1 MKIHILKSDQKEIEN
16 YKRITVSD
24 DQINLSEI
32 SDNECSFIL
41 ANDVLDSFSV
51 ENIGSLITSIIKKL
65 RIKGAVVIG
74 GTDIRLFS
82 NNVING
88 TISGENAA
96 KIIGSL
102 RSMTTLNDTQNI
114 IKSLGLNIDSTQ
126 ISGIHYEIKATR
138 G

>member
-82 NNVING
+82 KNVING

-102 RSMTTLNDTQNI
+102 RSMTTLNETQNKAQTSKLCNSPSVRLN
-114 IKSLGLNIDSTQ
+114 KSKS
-126 ISGIHYEIKATR
+126 K
-138 G
+138 

>member
-82 NNVING
+82 KNVING

-102 RSMTTLNDTQNI
+102 RSMTTLNATQNI
-114 IKSLGLNIDSTQ
+114 IKSLGLNIASTQ
-126 ISGIHYEIKATR
+126 ISGIHYAIKATR

>member
-82 NNVING
+82 KNVING

-114 IKSLGLNIDSTQ
+114 IKSLGLNIDSML
-126 ISGIHYEIKATR
+126 
-138 G
+138 

>member
-82 NNVING
+82 KNVING

>member
-82 NNVING
+82 KNVING

-126 ISGIHYEIKATR
+126 ISGINYEIKATR